1 MSSLS
6 SLDRSILE
14 DLLQMHGGGILN
26 LTNSKFA
33 SLVARITKI
42 DIEDENKY
50 PVSLSKAKRLRKFW
64 DVESDFNVG
73 KLNKELLSLA
83 ERGIRYRGDWS
94 ESDEDDLIQL
104 KQSLDALMLGKGNV
118 TLPDSRDVNEKEL
131 KAQIELAINQGK
143 PSVALDRLH
152 TLATKVLKSVC
163 ASNGIALQNAKNER
177 YNVAQL
183 VGMLWKKYQD
193 ESVFQSQFT
202 ISAIKYATAVFTE
215 FNNVR
220 NNESFAHDNTIL
232 NNHEAYFA
240 IKIMAEVLIFISETE
255 ERRAKEL

>member
-104 KQSLDALMLGKGNV
+104 KQSL
-118 TLPDSRDVNEKEL
+118 
-131 KAQIELAINQGK
+131 
-143 PSVALDRLH
+143 
-152 TLATKVLKSVC
+152 
-163 ASNGIALQNAKNER
+163 
-177 YNVAQL
+177 
-183 VGMLWKKYQD
+183 
-193 ESVFQSQFT
+193 
-202 ISAIKYATAVFTE
+202 
-215 FNNVR
+215 
-220 NNESFAHDNTIL
+220 
-232 NNHEAYFA
+232 EA
-240 IKIMAEVLIFISETE
+240 
-255 ERRAKEL
+255 